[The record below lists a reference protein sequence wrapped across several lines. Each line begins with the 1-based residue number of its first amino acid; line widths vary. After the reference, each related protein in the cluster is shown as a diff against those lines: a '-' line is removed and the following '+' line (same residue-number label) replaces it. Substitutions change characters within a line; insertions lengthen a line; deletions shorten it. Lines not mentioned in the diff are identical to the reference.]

1 MSRKTETIKLLDFNS
16 EFSIRSRMYFGPQTI
31 KSEISYLRRRLK
43 NRKYSRTKRENDNS
57 SCLKLEKPI
66 LELEKRIEGYENFT
80 ENNVKP
86 VIDIALE
93 KTYPESLPAAKYYI
107 DQEILGEER
116 EVLIHSVNEIER

>member
-1 MSRKTETIKLLDFNS
+1 MNMKQLNS
-16 EFSIRSRMYFGPQTI
+16 YLKSNNIPKNI